1 MPALAR
7 PRPLLLLFVAA
18 TITLGLA
25 TRRAPS
31 RFPDAVAT
39 YGGDVLWAT
48 MVYWLV
54 AFVRPTASWRMLS
67 AITLLIAFGVEASQ
81 LVHTPWLDALRATR
95 LGALVLGRGF
105 LVSDL
110 VAYCVG
116 TVLALLLDRAVWR
129 LLRTGRSR

>member
-7 PRPLLLLFVAA
+7 SRPLLLLCVAA

-31 RFPDAVAT
+31 RFPDVVAT

-48 MVYWLV
+48 MVYWLI
-54 AFVRPTASWRMLS
+54 AFVRPAASRRVL
-67 AITLLIAFGVEASQ
+67 AALTLFIAFGVEASQ

-105 LVSDL
+105 LWSDL
-110 VAYCVG
+110 AAYVAGV
-116 TVLALLLDRAVWR
+116 VLAVLLDWALVTRR
-129 LLRTGRSR
+129 MR

>member
-7 PRPLLLLFVAA
+7 SRPLLLLCVAA

-31 RFPDAVAT
+31 RFPDVVAT

-54 AFVRPTASWRMLS
+54 AFARPAASWRVLA
-67 AITLLIAFGVEASQ
+67 AITLFIAFGVEASQ
-81 LVHTPWLDALRATR
+81 LAHTPWLDALRATR

-116 TVLALLLDRAVWR
+116 TVLALLLDRAMWR
-129 LLRTGRSR
+129 LPGTGRSR